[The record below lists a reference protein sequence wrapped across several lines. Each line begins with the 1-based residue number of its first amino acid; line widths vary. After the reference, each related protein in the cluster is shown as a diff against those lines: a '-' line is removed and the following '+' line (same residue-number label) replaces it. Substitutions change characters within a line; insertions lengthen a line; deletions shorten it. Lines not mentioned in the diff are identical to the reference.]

1 MKLPYVVAALALS
14 AGTSAA
20 QSVSPVHGSAN
31 TSLPWA
37 MTAPTGV
44 AATRRIEPGVSGQLA
59 APVPLVPPAQPTPV
73 PSPVA
78 VPAPVA
84 PRAPAGLPAIA
95 VPFGGFDVDVPW
107 PLQLD
112 ITRDLVH
119 TVTVEAQE
127 RVREL
132 NRELASLQTRIAQSA
147 QGTSRDNEPR
157 VLKEKVVELQAAVRL
172 AAEDARRSVEVQL
185 GGGPYTSG
193 LNALNRRQYDRA
205 IEEFT
210 RVIDQKGARADGA
223 LYHKA
228 FAQFRSGRTQEALD
242 TIAALRRDHPESRYL
257 GDAKV
262 LEADVRRSVGQP
274 VNPAAADDDEIKLLA
289 IQGLP
294 RSEQAV
300 SLLEGVL
307 NATNSLAVKRRALF
321 VLAQN
326 SDPRARAILLR
337 YAKGEGNPD
346 LQMEAIGYLTSRRDQ
361 TSSRDLRDIYEAA
374 TDISVKLAVVNAL
387 VGASDKSMLV
397 GILADRAAAIE
408 VRGRAA
414 NGLASLISA
423 DELWTIYQQ
432 EQDAR
437 VRSQIVS
444 AFGGMRAVEH
454 LARVARTDAD
464 TSVRRRA
471 IGILGGQRGDQAAK
485 VRQLLVD
492 LYSSQ
497 PDTAVR
503 MTIISAFSG
512 PDSAEA
518 LVSLARKETTL
529 DLKRA
534 IVQRLSDMA
543 SQSKVA
549 ADYLMEVIK

>member
-1 MKLPYVVAALALS
+1 VFHDAAW
-14 AGTSAA
+14 
-20 QSVSPVHGSAN
+20 PVHRDFAPEIVPG
-31 TSLPWA
+31 
-37 MTAPTGV
+37 MT
-44 AATRRIEPGVSGQLA
+44 I
-59 APVPLVPPAQPTPV
+59 
-73 PSPVA
+73 
-78 VPAPVA
+78 
-84 PRAPAGLPAIA
+84 
-95 VPFGGFDVDVPW
+95 
-107 PLQLD
+107 
-112 ITRDLVH
+112 
-119 TVTVEAQE
+119 EAQE
-127 RVREL
+127 RVKEL
-132 NRELASLQTRIAQSA
+132 NRELVNLRIKMAQA
-147 QGTSRDNEPR
+147 GQGGGADNDSRLVR
-157 VLKEKVVELQAAVRL
+157 EKVMELEAAAQR
-172 AAEDARRSVEVQL
+172 AAEDARRSVEVQF
-185 GGGPYTSG
+185 GSGPYNSG

-210 RVIDQKGARADGA
+210 RVVNQKDPRADGA

-242 TIAALRRDHPESRYL
+242 TIAALRRDHPQSRYL

-262 LEADVRRSVGQP
+262 LEADVRRAAGQP

-289 IQGLP
+289 IQGRP

-326 SDPRARAILLR
+326 QDPRARAILLR

-346 LQMEAIGYLTSRRDQ
+346 LQMEAIRYLTSRRDQ
-361 TSSRDLRDIYEAA
+361 ASSRDLREIYDS
-374 TDISVKLAVVNAL
+374 TSDVSVKLAVVSAL
-387 VGASDKSMLV
+387 VGASDKPMLV
-397 GILADRAAAIE
+397 GILGDKAATIE

-414 NGLASLISA
+414 SGLASLISA

-437 VRSQIVS
+437 VRLQIVS

-464 TSVRRRA
+464 MSVRRRA
-471 IGILGGQRGDQAAK
+471 ISILGGQRGDQAAK

-503 MTIISAFSG
+503 MTIISALNG

-543 SQSKVA
+543 GQSKVA